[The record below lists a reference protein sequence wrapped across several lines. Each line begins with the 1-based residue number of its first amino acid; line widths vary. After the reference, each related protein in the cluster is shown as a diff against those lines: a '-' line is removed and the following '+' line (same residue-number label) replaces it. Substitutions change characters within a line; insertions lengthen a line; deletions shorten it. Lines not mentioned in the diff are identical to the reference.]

1 MTPILQEK
9 IRWRLY
15 PMHAGFCLVS
25 IIMVW
30 TCYPETA
37 GVPLEEMGLSF
48 SLCHDFEFRKPDFF
62 FPYFLLPSPPFFPVC
77 LAHPLFPLTI
87 QTDELFGD
95 QTPSQP
101 LLGRSN
107 SFDAPPD
114 GGPLRRS
121 HSHASFRKGM
131 PHEHSDAAEPPKSN
145 RPRHRRTLSGSASLP
160 GRGGPGVEGVRD
172 WWSSSSRNGSQT
184 FSRPGSRST
193 TPGPGEGGRRN
204 YQTVRQS
211 EEEEAIL

>member
-1 MTPILQEK
+1 MLDSVLSRSSWSGPVIQRPQACRWKRWVCRFHFVMTSNFEK
-9 IRWRLY
+9 LI
-15 PMHAGFCLVS
+15 
-25 IIMVW
+25 
-30 TCYPETA
+30 
-37 GVPLEEMGLSF
+37 
-48 SLCHDFEFRKPDFF
+48 FF
-62 FPYFLLPSPPFFPVC
+62 YFLLLFASSPPYT
-77 LAHPLFPLTI
+77 PLYLSHTLVYPLSAITPQI
-87 QTDELFGD
+87 DELFGD

-172 WWSSSSRNGSQT
+172 WWSSSSSRNGSQT

>member
-1 MTPILQEK
+1 LAFQKLWEYRWKRWVRRFHFVTTSNFEKLIYSSCLLPFPSSRPCTP
-9 IRWRLY
+9 LY
-15 PMHAGFCLVS
+15 PSDTLV
-25 IIMVW
+25 
-30 TCYPETA
+30 YP
-37 GVPLEEMGLSF
+37 LS
-48 SLCHDFEFRKPDFF
+48 
-62 FPYFLLPSPPFFPVC
+62 
-77 LAHPLFPLTI
+77 ALTPQI
-87 QTDELFGD
+87 DELFGD

-107 SFDAPPD
+107 SFDARPD

-172 WWSSSSRNGSQT
+172 WWSSSRNGSQT

-193 TPGPGEGGRRN
+193 TPGPEEGGRRN